1 MFKFSSCRAWVPN
14 LFETMSHCPIDDREM
29 SHCAIAHSTYLFTE
43 VKFQGL
49 PVYLIYKPE
58 ILNFESGEYLG
69 SPPQGKNFEKTL
81 QIKKCESRKCT
92 LIDSCWTG
100 RISLVSQVVRLNY
113 ESMRNAWAAPPL
125 QGKNFQTSLKMEK
138 WWMILTYCVTS
149 GAGSRNTGFRKLS
162 FLSQKT

>member
-1 MFKFSSCRAWVPN
+1 MEKLGKSLYALFLGSQPMGSLVTKLSKERSNVGKHTNQIRANVNPNLRMTSYRAWVPN
-14 LFETMSHCPIDDREM
+14 LIETMSHCPIDDREM

-113 ESMRNAWAAPPL
+113 ESMRNA
-125 QGKNFQTSLKMEK
+125 
-138 WWMILTYCVTS
+138 
-149 GAGSRNTGFRKLS
+149 
-162 FLSQKT
+162 